1 MGFAMSV
8 LEVLAFAFVGVV
20 GTLLLIIVVVFV
32 IDRLQT
38 GDAIRRNYPV
48 LGRFRHLFSQL
59 GEFFVSIS
67 LRWTARN
74 CHLTARNASGSNA
87 RVKGMGIPL
96 LLAQPVTLMSLAP
109 RSLPMRRFRPL
120 MTSSRKPNR

>member
-38 GDAIRRNYPV
+38 GMPFGATILCSAVSGICFPSLVN
-48 LGRFRHLFSQL
+48 SS
-59 GEFFVSIS
+59 VSIS

-74 CHLTARNASGSNA
+74 CLLTARNANGSNA
-87 RVKGMGIPL
+87 PVKVMGIL
-96 LLAQPVTLMSLAP
+96 
-109 RSLPMRRFRPL
+109 
-120 MTSSRKPNR
+120 